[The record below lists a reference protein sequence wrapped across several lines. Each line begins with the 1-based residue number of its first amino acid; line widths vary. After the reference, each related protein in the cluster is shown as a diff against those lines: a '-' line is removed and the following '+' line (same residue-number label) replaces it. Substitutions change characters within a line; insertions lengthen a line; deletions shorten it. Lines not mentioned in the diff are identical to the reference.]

1 MFALPSIALLFSL
14 ANGIS
19 VRRAPTYSQAHAD
32 FAAVFDRYNKSF
44 DYKVFSSFLDL
55 AHKSEVERLGRAG
68 AKGGP
73 LDRPHCNKGQI
84 SLALP
89 ARPSALHSKVPGDL
103 PGSLFGSFFQKVI
116 DEIEKNVN
124 PSNAED
130 MVLKALLLQATDTAL
145 GFVQTV
151 VATAITVIPPQVPPP
166 VWNNMPFPCL
176 PMVTGHNCFGAILYP
191 ITAADFAIA
200 DVTDA
205 AMDGLLE
212 GFPTTYRKKVGKTSD
227 DAYTLCGMTYFTMHC
242 SALFPKCDH
251 PQAFE
256 EFMPRIG
263 RVPMCMHMCVLPLV
277 TCPGFWVDDII
288 GPCSMVSVPPMCA
301 QAFFWMKW
309 KIPPQLAGS
318 DDVHG
323 FEKECPEAIEGDG
336 AADAALFDS
345 TGLGATRPT
354 AALAGGS
361 GSAAAAAKGKPI
373 AFGA

>member
-1 MFALPSIALLFSL
+1 MFALSSIALLFSL

-19 VRRAPTYSQAHAD
+19 LRAPTYSKAHAD
-32 FAAVFDRYNKSF
+32 FAAVFERYNKSF

-55 AHKSEVERLGRAG
+55 AHKSEVARLSRAG

-73 LDRPHCNKGQI
+73 LDRPHCNKGQV

-89 ARPSALHSKVPGDL
+89 VRPAVHSNGGL
-103 PGSLFGSFFQKVI
+103 PASLFGSFFQKVI
-116 DEIEKNVN
+116 GEIEQNVN
-124 PSNAED
+124 PSNAND
-130 MVLKALLLQATDTAL
+130 VVLQALLLQATDTAL

-151 VATAITVIPPQVPPP
+151 VATAINVIPPQVAPPA
-166 VWNNMPFPCL
+166 WNNMPFPCL
-176 PMVTGHNCFGAILYP
+176 PMVTGHNCFGAVLYP

-227 DAYTLCGMTYFTMHC
+227 EAYTLCGMTYFTMHC
-242 SALFPKCDH
+242 SSLFPRCTH
-251 PQAFE
+251 PQGVD
-256 EFMPRIG
+256 EFIPQIG
-263 RVPMCMHMCVLPLV
+263 RNPMCLHMCVLPLV

-288 GPCSMVSVPPMCA
+288 GPCTMVSLPPVCA

-309 KIPPQLAGS
+309 KIPPQLADN
-318 DDVHG
+318 DDVHA
-323 FEKECPEAIEGDG
+323 FEKECPEALEGDG

-361 GSAAAAAKGKPI
+361 GAAAAKGKSI